1 HNLNARIQYAIG
13 PKDQLVIS
21 PSVGFTTGGSSQ
33 VRASL
38 QRGVIQQ
45 DQTTNSTNQIT
56 TPSIGGN
63 VLYNHLFDKPGR
75 NYSLNMGA
83 RSNGVD
89 NIDNN
94 VNWIKYYSP
103 GTGALEKDS
112 LDHRLNQIDNS
123 TLLTAVRFIYSEPLS
138 RTSRLQFSYNMKYH
152 RYNTSMTPRS
162 ADPSRSLTTI
172 DSLSSACDYSFASHQ
187 LGINY
192 ADKSA
197 TDELS
202 VG

>member
-1 HNLNARIQYAIG
+1 YYFNSSDNNTISNMLSEYVTTMGTVFGDVDTDAPTDSRPHSLHARIQYAIG
-13 PKDQLVIS
+13 PRDQLVIS
-21 PSVGFTTGGSSQ
+21 PSVGFTTGGRSQ

-45 DQTTNSTNQIT
+45 DQTTNSTNQTT

-63 VLYNHLFDKPGR
+63 VLYNHLFDNPGR

-112 LDHRLNQIDNS
+112 LDRRLNQ
-123 TLLTAVRFIYSEPLS
+123 
-138 RTSRLQFSYNMKYH
+138 
-152 RYNTSMTPRS
+152 
-162 ADPSRSLTTI
+162 
-172 DSLSSACDYSFASHQ
+172 
-187 LGINY
+187 
-192 ADKSA
+192 
-197 TDELS
+197 
-202 VG
+202 